1 MTAGTIIYKIRNDSV
16 GIRLAGTL
24 RTRFGHMV
32 HISERIDKSSLTL
45 GKETPHGSQRTQALA
60 AGQRVI
66 RYGLSIVHPDDF

>member
-1 MTAGTIIYKIRNDSV
+1 MIRNDSG

-24 RTRFGHMV
+24 RTGFGHMV
-32 HISERIDKSSLTL
+32 HVSERIDKSSLTL